1 MRVAIYF
8 TPDRDHPL
16 TRHAAA
22 WLGRDAF
29 AADDAATDT
38 GDGRPVSEPARYG
51 FHATLKAPFRLARP
65 HTLAA
70 LDVALSA
77 FARSRAGLELGTLRL
92 ARIDGFFAL
101 VPVCSPPELLELEM
115 EVRTYFEPYRAPL
128 TEADYIRRKPDRLT
142 PRQRDNLARWGYPHV
157 AEDFRFHMT
166 LTDRVPDAEAPAIAA
181 ELQCILGPALRDTVR
196 LDALALFVEP
206 EPGQPFSIH
215 SRQALGLPATI
226 EA

>member
-29 AADDAATDT
+29 AADDAATGA

-77 FARSRAGLELGTLRL
+77 FARSRAGLELGALRL

-101 VPVCSPPELLELEM
+101 VPSRSLPGLSELEA
-115 EVRTYFEPYRAPL
+115 EVRTHFEPYRAPL
-128 TEADYIRRKPDRLT
+128 TEADYLRRQPDRLT
-142 PRQRDNLARWGYPHV
+142 PRQRDNLIRWGYPHV
-157 AEDFRFHMT
+157 ADDFRFHMT
-166 LTDRVPDAEAPAIAA
+166 LTDRVPDAAAPAIAA
-181 ELQCILGPALRDTVR
+181 ELERALGPALRDAVQ

-206 EPGQPFSIH
+206 EPGQPFSVH
-215 SRQALGLPATI
+215 SRHALGLPATI